1 MWPKR
6 KKHLYKNR
14 IISFITYRKIDTP
27 VTMLIIVKQLLY
39 PINVISNTYVTVS
52 WLFQRFRSNA
62 FLSKDKIYFH
72 FCHHQFLKR
81 NKEMSKIKESVT
93 DFETC
98 RCVLEFRCKNDA
110 GILVLTTLQ
119 LPACSLPQ
127 NQTHV
132 HLKDRCWYFPLAFC
146 FSQYV
151 PFVKIV
157 WPSILFQYVHGFS
170 NKNFPVS

>member
-27 VTMLIIVKQLLY
+27 VTMIIIVKQLLY

-98 RCVLEFRCKNDA
+98 RCVLEFRCKNWCRDLGA
-110 GILVLTTLQ
+110 HYSATPCMLPAPKPNTRTSKGQVLIFSLGILFFTI
-119 LPACSLPQ
+119 CSFCK
-127 NQTHV
+127 NS
-132 HLKDRCWYFPLAFC
+132 LAIHIIPIR
-146 FSQYV
+146 SWIQ
-151 PFVKIV
+151 
-157 WPSILFQYVHGFS
+157 
-170 NKNFPVS
+170 